1 MQAKLKDEQRG
12 VVKPTGGVRD
22 SRLKRKPN
30 NTQGNRIFLY
40 LNRIEYVCMYLF
52 RHHKKMLKIQIKTM
66 AAIYL

>member
-40 LNRIEYVCMYLF
+40 LNRIEYVCMHVF
-52 RHHKKMLKIQIKTM
+52 ISPS
-66 AAIYL
+66 

>member
-1 MQAKLKDEQRG
+1 MQAKFKDEQRG

-40 LNRIEYVCMYLF
+40 LNSIEYVCMYVF
-52 RHHKKMLKIQIKTM
+52 ISPS
-66 AAIYL
+66 